1 MKVVIDLSDHS
12 YNNIMAVT
20 SMSLGRY
27 PYKGIVMAAINA
39 IKNGTIIPEGHGA
52 LHDYIQLKQDIPETC
67 GECIL
72 HRTGAGYCELGI
84 KIESLYSSSRECPLK
99 TTDE

>member
-52 LHDYIQLKQDIPETC
+52 LLDDIQLKQEFEDFYNEHRKMGITMCYADIDTVISLTP
-67 GECIL
+67 
-72 HRTGAGYCELGI
+72 AVI
-84 KIESLYSSSRECPLK
+84 KAE
-99 TTDE
+99 